1 MKLLLQRV
9 SAARLAIEG
18 VERAQI
24 GSGLM
29 VLVGVGRQDHP
40 GLCERLADKLIG
52 LRVFEDEA
60 GRMNRSLADTGGEL
74 LLASQFTLFAD
85 ARNGLRPSFTPAMP
99 PEEARPLY
107 ERFVEVCS
115 ARLPGRV
122 RTGVFAADMQITL
135 VNEGP
140 VTLLLDTAEW
150 GW

>member
-1 MKLLLQRV
+1 MRLLLQRV
-9 SAARLAIEG
+9 SSARLAIDG

-24 GSGLM
+24 GAGLL
-29 VLVGVGRQDHP
+29 VLVGVGRQDHA
-40 GLCERLADKLIG
+40 GLCERLADKLVG

-60 GRMNRSLADTGGEL
+60 GRMNRSLVDMGGEL
-74 LLASQFTLFAD
+74 LLVSQFTLFAD
-85 ARNGLRPSFTPAMP
+85 SRSGLRPSFTPAMP

-107 ERFVEVCS
+107 ERFVDACR
-115 ARLPGRV
+115 ARLPARV
-122 RTGVFAADMQITL
+122 QTGVFAADMQISL